1 MSKIMILGSGTSIDS
16 KNNLLANFAHNFLT
30 NQKVESYLY
39 TNLYSEIPFLLE
51 KESQAPLKI
60 IEIRSVLKICDKVVI
75 FSPVFNGGY
84 LAHLKNTLDWLS
96 LSFEDFEYNQL
107 FKNKYVS
114 VISSVN
120 GSGGNAQK
128 AFEILKLQLENYGFN
143 VNSKFLLINKDDY
156 IENKLNFNLNKT
168 LVNKIQDHLNL
179 FLKS

>member
-1 MSKIMILGSGTSIDS
+1 M
-16 KNNLLANFAHNFLT
+16 
-30 NQKVESYLY
+30 
-39 TNLYSEIPFLLE
+39 LE

-60 IEIRSVLKICDKVVI
+60 IEIRNVLKICDKVVI

>member
-30 NQKVESYLY
+30 HQKVESYLY

-60 IEIRSVLKICDKVVI
+60 IEIRNVLKICDKVVI

>member
-1 MSKIMILGSGTSIDS
+1 MCSSDL
-16 KNNLLANFAHNFLT
+16 
-30 NQKVESYLY
+30 
-39 TNLYSEIPFLLE
+39 
-51 KESQAPLKI
+51 
-60 IEIRSVLKICDKVVI
+60 
-75 FSPVFNGGY
+75 
-84 LAHLKNTLDWLS
+84 HLKNTLDWLS

-143 VNSKFLLINKDDY
+143 VNSNFLLINKDDY